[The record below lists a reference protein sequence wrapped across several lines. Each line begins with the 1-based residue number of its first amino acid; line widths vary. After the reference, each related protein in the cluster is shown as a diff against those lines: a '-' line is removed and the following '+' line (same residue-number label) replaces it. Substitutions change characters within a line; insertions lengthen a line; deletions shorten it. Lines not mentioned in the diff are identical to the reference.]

1 MRHRGVESC
10 LIVAGAV
17 LATADAEPLA
27 AQNADAPRAPRIL
40 DRPGDDAPVAPAAPA
55 PPAAPRNERALTIPE
70 VTLPEARRPPNS
82 ARLAP
87 LPDERSDEPEE
98 IIVIGQGW
106 RLPDL
111 GSEWRAR
118 QKETA
123 AEGRFTA
130 TALPLYDPAEPPLH
144 TEAFMSPEQR
154 RHGYI
159 ELFRLRFGPRSRR
172 EPNDE

>member
-1 MRHRGVESC
+1 MSGADTRLIALFAVGVA
-10 LIVAGAV
+10 VAF
-17 LATADAEPLA
+17 PLA
-27 AQNADAPRAPRIL
+27 AQNAEPPRAPRIL
-40 DRPGDDAPVAPAAPA
+40 DTPVPRAPA
-55 PPAAPRNERALTIPE
+55 PASTVEPAELR
-70 VTLPEARRPPNS
+70 VSLPAVDTARRPPNA

-87 LPDERSDEPEE
+87 LPEDRDDATEE
-98 IIVIGQGW
+98 IIVIGRGW

-123 AEGRFTA
+123 NEGRFSA

-144 TEAFMSPEQR
+144 SDAFTTSAEER

-159 ELFRLRFGPRSRR
+159 ELFRLRFGRRST
-172 EPNDE
+172 D

>member
-1 MRHRGVESC
+1 MSG
-10 LIVAGAV
+10 
-17 LATADAEPLA
+17 ADAGSAALLAAVGLAAALPLA
-27 AQNADAPRAPRIL
+27 AQTEPPRAPRIL
-40 DRPGDDAPVAPAAPA
+40 DTPVQQAPSPSSTVEPADLRVSLPVAEAA
-55 PPAAPRNERALTIPE
+55 
-70 VTLPEARRPPNS
+70 VRPPNA

-87 LPDERSDEPEE
+87 LPEDRDGDGTEE

-118 QKETA
+118 QKEIA
-123 AEGRFTA
+123 NEGRFSA

-144 TEAFMSPEQR
+144 SDAFTASGEER

-159 ELFRLRFGPRSRR
+159 ELFRLRFGRRSS
-172 EPNDE
+172 D

>member
-1 MRHRGVESC
+1 MRHHGVE
-10 LIVAGAV
+10 LRLVAVAAA
-17 LATADAEPLA
+17 LAAAGLQPLA
-27 AQNADAPRAPRIL
+27 AQSADAPRAPRIL
-40 DRPGDDAPVAPAAPA
+40 ETPGAPAPATAPATAPAA
-55 PPAAPRNERALTIPE
+55 APREQRPLLPAVALPDS
-70 VTLPEARRPPNS
+70 RRPPNS

-87 LPDERSDEPEE
+87 LPEERSDEPEE

-118 QKETA
+118 QKEA
-123 AEGRFTA
+123 ADEGRFSA

-144 TEAFMSPEQR
+144 TEAFTSPEQR

-159 ELFRLRFGPRSRR
+159 ELFRLRFGRRSRR
-172 EPNDE
+172 DSDEE

>member
-1 MRHRGVESC
+1 MSGADRRSAALSAAVG
-10 LIVAGAV
+10 LAVAFS
-17 LATADAEPLA
+17 LA
-27 AQNADAPRAPRIL
+27 AQNVEPPRAPRIL
-40 DRPGDDAPVAPAAPA
+40 DTPVAPAPAPRSTVAPA
-55 PPAAPRNERALTIPE
+55 ELRVSLPAVDA
-70 VTLPEARRPPNS
+70 ARRPPNA

-87 LPDERSDEPEE
+87 LPEDRDDGTEE

-123 AEGRFTA
+123 KEGRFSA
-130 TALPLYDPAEPPLH
+130 TVLPLYDPVEPPLH
-144 TEAFMSPEQR
+144 SDAFTTSAEER

-159 ELFRLRFGPRSRR
+159 EVFRLRFGRRSS
-172 EPNDE
+172 D

>member
-1 MRHRGVESC
+1 MRRGVD
-10 LIVAGAV
+10 
-17 LATADAEPLA
+17 TLA
-27 AQNADAPRAPRIL
+27 AGLLCAAFAGGVAAQSSEAPRAPRIIGT
-40 DRPGDDAPVAPAAPA
+40 PPAGAPAAE
-55 PPAAPRNERALTIPE
+55 PAAPLVTEATPVALPTP
-70 VTLPEARRPPNS
+70 TLGLGVRPPNA

-87 LPDERSDEPEE
+87 LPEERGEAPEE

-118 QKETA
+118 QKE
-123 AEGRFTA
+123 AEKNVGRFSV

-144 TEAFMSPEQR
+144 AEVFSSPEQR

-159 ELFRLRFGPRSRR
+159 ELFRLRFGRRSRS
-172 EPNDE
+172 DADDQ

>member
-1 MRHRGVESC
+1 MS
-10 LIVAGAV
+10 GADLR
-17 LATADAEPLA
+17 LAALLALVGLAAALPLV
-27 AQNADAPRAPRIL
+27 AQNAEPPRAPRIL
-40 DRPGDDAPVAPAAPA
+40 DAPEPRAPA
-55 PPAAPRNERALTIPE
+55 PASTVEAADLRVSLPAVEA
-70 VTLPEARRPPNS
+70 ARRPPNA

-87 LPDERSDEPEE
+87 LPEDRDDGTEE

-118 QKETA
+118 QKETEN
-123 AEGRFTA
+123 EGRFSA

-144 TEAFMSPEQR
+144 SDAFAPIAEER

-159 ELFRLRFGPRSRR
+159 ELFRLRFGRRSS
-172 EPNDE
+172 D

>member
-1 MRHRGVESC
+1 MHGVERRC
-10 LIVAGAV
+10 AIV
-17 LATADAEPLA
+17 LAALGAAFAVPAA
-27 AQNADAPRAPRIL
+27 AQNAEAPRAPRIL
-40 DRPGDDAPVAPAAPA
+40 D
-55 PPAAPRNERALTIPE
+55 PAAPRAAAPASAVEPEELRVSLPSLT
-70 VTLPEARRPPNS
+70 ARRPPNA

-87 LPDERSDEPEE
+87 LPEERNDAPDE

-123 AEGRFTA
+123 NEGRFSA

-144 TEAFMSPEQR
+144 SDVFSSQEQR

-159 ELFRLRFGPRSRR
+159 ELFRLRFGRRSS
-172 EPNDE
+172 D